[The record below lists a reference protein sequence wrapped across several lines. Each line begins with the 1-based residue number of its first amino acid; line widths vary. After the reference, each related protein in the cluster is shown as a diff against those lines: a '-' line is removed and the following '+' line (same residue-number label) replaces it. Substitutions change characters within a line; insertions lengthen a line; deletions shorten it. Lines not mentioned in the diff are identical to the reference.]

1 VSPRRRLWRLSHVLA
16 LSLTFGVSSSAA
28 SVSAPRV
35 TLESGVVAGTEQDG
49 VRTFL
54 GIPYAAPPV
63 GNLRWKPP
71 QPVRRWKGVRQATE
85 FRPACAQNGGFG
97 VFASRS
103 ENEDCLTLNVF
114 TPRETRGSL
123 RPVMVWIHG
132 GAHYSGNAADY
143 DGSALARD
151 EDLVVVTIN
160 YRLGIFGFFFHPSLE
175 AEHSEGGNYGLL
187 DQRFALEWI
196 QRNIRAF
203 GGDPNNVT
211 VFGQSAGGSS
221 ILAAL
226 AAPSFKNL
234 FHRAAIQS
242 GGRLITTP
250 LANAQAKALEFSAK
264 VGCPGSDV
272 ACLRKLPATRI
283 LEAQTPY
290 LSGVTLDGRLLTK
303 PIGIAL
309 EEGTFNRVPLIVGIT
324 KDEQAFSLAARE
336 LEKGP
341 QTSEGYREDVE
352 AYYGREHAAAI
363 LQAYP
368 VGFLSP
374 SEAEIRAWHGSRACI
389 ARWIG
394 NAVSKW
400 TPTFVYEFTDDTA
413 PSYFPPMSFDMGAY
427 HTAELQYLFPLYR
440 GSTGIAKPLNAAQS
454 ALAQTMRKYWGN
466 FARTGNPNSASVH
479 EWPAYSETDT
489 VLGIGLETSAIPHY
503 GALRNCYFWDRIHK
517 YR

>member
-1 VSPRRRLWRLSHVLA
+1 MSLRQRLRCLPPFLA
-16 LSLTFGVSSSAA
+16 LSLAFGGPTAA
-28 SVSAPRV
+28 SDAVPLV
-35 TLESGVVAGTEQDG
+35 TLESGIVAGSEKG
-49 VRTFL
+49 EVRSFL
-54 GIPYAAPPV
+54 GIPYASPPV
-63 GNLRWKPP
+63 GELRWKPP
-71 QPVRRWKGVRQATE
+71 QPVGGWKGVLQATK
-85 FRPACAQNGGFG
+85 FAPACAQNGGFG

-114 TPRETRGSL
+114 APREAHRSL

-151 EDLVVVTIN
+151 EDVVVVTVN

-175 AEHSEGGNYGLL
+175 SEHSEGGNYGLL

-221 ILAAL
+221 VLAAL
-226 AAPSFKNL
+226 AAPSFKDL
-234 FHRAAIQS
+234 FHRAVIQS

-250 LANAQAKALEFSAK
+250 LADAQTRAIAFSAK
-264 VGCPGSDV
+264 AGCASGDI
-272 ACLRKLPATRI
+272 ACLRNLPATRI

-303 PIGIAL
+303 PIGLAL
-309 EEGTFNRVPLIVGIT
+309 EEGTFHRVPLMVGIT

-341 QTSEGYREDVE
+341 QTPEGYREDAE
-352 AYYGREHAAAI
+352 ASYGRENAAAI

-394 NAVSKW
+394 NAASKW
-400 TPTFVYEFTDDTA
+400 VSTFVYEFTDDTA

-440 GSTGIAKPLNAAQS
+440 GSAGVAKPLNAKQS
-454 ALAQTMRKYWGN
+454 ALAQAMRRYWGN
-466 FARTGNPNSASVH
+466 FARTGNPNSPSTHA
-479 EWPAYSETDT
+479 WPAYSESDT

-503 GALRNCYFWDRIHK
+503 GAVRNCHFWDRIHK